1 MFTARKDI
9 KVVHLQ
15 KVIDTCGKNY
25 PTLRKI
31 KVLFNQMYKYAL
43 KYDLVT
49 KDYSEFVDISKH
61 NNKNPNQIDR
71 NPFSKDD
78 INVLWRM
85 SSDRYYQVILM
96 LIYTGVRIS
105 ELLELKKE
113 NIDLENQYFDVK
125 RS

>member
-1 MFTARKDI
+1 MPFKDI
-9 KVVHLQ
+9 KAMLLQ

-61 NNKNPNQIDR
+61 NNYNPNQTDR

-85 SSDRYYQVILM
+85 SSD
-96 LIYTGVRIS
+96 
-105 ELLELKKE
+105 
-113 NIDLENQYFDVK
+113 
-125 RS
+125 

>member
-78 INVLWRM
+78 INVKSLSAQWC
-85 SSDRYYQVILM
+85 
-96 LIYTGVRIS
+96 
-105 ELLELKKE
+105 
-113 NIDLENQYFDVK
+113 
-125 RS
+125 